1 MHPRCETIM
10 GRKIRLEF
18 EEAAGYPQM
27 GSVKLTIDGK
37 EIDHM
42 KDGPGAAFKLMEIQ
56 EMIKR
61 GLYW

>member
-1 MHPRCETIM
+1 M
-10 GRKIRLEF
+10 GRKIKLEF
-18 EEAAGYPQM
+18 EEVAGYPQM

-37 EIDHM
+37 EMDHM